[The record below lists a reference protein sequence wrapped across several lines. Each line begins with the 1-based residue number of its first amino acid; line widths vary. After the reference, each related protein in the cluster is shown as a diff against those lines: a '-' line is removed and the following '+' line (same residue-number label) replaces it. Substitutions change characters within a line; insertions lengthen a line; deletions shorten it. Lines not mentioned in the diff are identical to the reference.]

1 MEAELRKIYYKKSG
15 KYKSIERLWNYV
27 RAKIFGIKYKQVVKF
42 VEKQQSYQLT
52 KQYKKP
58 GTSRK
63 GRALGPTDDSR
74 GNGFTTVRAPEAG
87 TNLQIDLMFFNPERE
102 SNGTVSYTGVLNVL
116 DVHSRY
122 AWSRPIRDKRA
133 KTVKKEFKKIIKEIE
148 ADKGAGAVKNMNQD
162 DGKEFMGVFKQY
174 VDGKNITLHI
184 SARDDFAKNPI
195 VERWNR
201 TLREIMEKFEIDYPG
216 QQILQQWDKIIRGY
230 NTTYHKTI
238 KATPMQVWK
247 GKKPNTQKYYDVEYD
262 FKKGD
267 RVRVLRKKTL
277 VEKGKYAWKPGL
289 YTIHKKKKRGYILK
303 DDQGSRQARRY
314 MGYELQK
321 VSKTVQV
328 SKQYSKKKADK
339 ARAKKD
345 KAKAKK
351 KQSRTLA
358 REGVG
363 DVTPVKRRLRERN
376 RKPVE
381 PDADESYTV
390 EKVLGRRKRNNRYE
404 YLVQWKGYDDQTWE
418 QRKQFGSARSW
429 QDYDRAHPIRK

>member
-174 VDGKNITLHI
+174 VDGRTSRCTSVPGMI
-184 SARDDFAKNPI
+184 SPR
-195 VERWNR
+195 
-201 TLREIMEKFEIDYPG
+201 
-216 QQILQQWDKIIRGY
+216 IR
-230 NTTYHKTI
+230 
-238 KATPMQVWK
+238 
-247 GKKPNTQKYYDVEYD
+247 
-262 FKKGD
+262 
-267 RVRVLRKKTL
+267 
-277 VEKGKYAWKPGL
+277 
-289 YTIHKKKKRGYILK
+289 
-303 DDQGSRQARRY
+303 
-314 MGYELQK
+314 
-321 VSKTVQV
+321 
-328 SKQYSKKKADK
+328 
-339 ARAKKD
+339 
-345 KAKAKK
+345 
-351 KQSRTLA
+351 
-358 REGVG
+358 
-363 DVTPVKRRLRERN
+363 
-376 RKPVE
+376 
-381 PDADESYTV
+381 
-390 EKVLGRRKRNNRYE
+390 
-404 YLVQWKGYDDQTWE
+404 
-418 QRKQFGSARSW
+418 
-429 QDYDRAHPIRK
+429 

>member
-148 ADKGAGAVKNMNQD
+148 ADKGAGAV
-162 DGKEFMGVFKQY
+162 
-174 VDGKNITLHI
+174 I
-184 SARDDFAKNPI
+184 
-195 VERWNR
+195 
-201 TLREIMEKFEIDYPG
+201 
-216 QQILQQWDKIIRGY
+216 
-230 NTTYHKTI
+230 
-238 KATPMQVWK
+238 
-247 GKKPNTQKYYDVEYD
+247 
-262 FKKGD
+262 
-267 RVRVLRKKTL
+267 LRKKTL
-277 VEKGKYAWKPGL
+277 VEKDKYAWKPGM

-390 EKVLGRRKRNNRYE
+390 EKVLGRRKRNKRYE

-418 QRKQFGSARSW
+418 QRKQPGSARSW